1 MHAFYQAC
9 LSFLFLACLPFAVP
23 CSPARAPFPIAPAAL
38 ELVSGGAKAR
48 APDPQAALPKAQVR
62 PRAHPGSGGSP
73 PAAAASRRQSW
84 GPGEAG
90 ARRGPG
96 DPGEGEVR
104 RAE

>member
-38 ELVSGGAKAR
+38 ELVSGGAEGAGSRPSSSSSQSPGKAEGSSR
-48 APDPQAALPKAQVR
+48 QWRVPTCCGGVKAGVR
-62 PRAHPGSGGSP
+62 G
-73 PAAAASRRQSW
+73 
-84 GPGEAG
+84 
-90 ARRGPG
+90 RRGPG

>member
-38 ELVSGGAKAR
+38 ELVSGGAEGAGSR
-48 APDPQAALPKAQVR
+48 PSSSSSQSPR

-90 ARRGPG
+90 AHGGPG